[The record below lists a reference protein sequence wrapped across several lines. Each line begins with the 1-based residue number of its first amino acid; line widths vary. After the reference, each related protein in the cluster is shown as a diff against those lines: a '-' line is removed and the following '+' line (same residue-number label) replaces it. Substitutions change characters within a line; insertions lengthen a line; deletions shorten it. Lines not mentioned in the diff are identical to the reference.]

1 MQVTSVLE
9 VYLNNRIL
17 LLIIGIRLSIILNA
31 LALLNVIIRQLIANT
46 SRLDNV

>member
-17 LLIIGIRLSIILNA
+17 LLIIGIQLSIILNA
-31 LALLNVIIRQLIANT
+31 LALLNVIIQQLIANT